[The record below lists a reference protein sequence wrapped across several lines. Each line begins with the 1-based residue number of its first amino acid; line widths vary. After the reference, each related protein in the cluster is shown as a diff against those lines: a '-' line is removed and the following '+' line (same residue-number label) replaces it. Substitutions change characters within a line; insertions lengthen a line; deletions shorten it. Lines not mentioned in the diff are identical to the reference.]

1 MMVFSRDDVA
11 GRRPFGS
18 GSWRAQATARASF
31 RVFVLVPR
39 TITFNQQFQQRPPPP
54 QTRLP
59 TTGRSSQFTQSVS
72 DASCPVDPEP
82 HYVSSR
88 SRLPHRDAPSRHVHS
103 PRFDDTMAGRS
114 KVPAIGS
121 AGWILEERHQSN
133 DLVSQE
139 LEDFGFSVRNE
150 LEWLNEHMA
159 DICANNGQYVAPA
172 FFGAPS
178 VLTSA

>member
-1 MMVFSRDDVA
+1 
-11 GRRPFGS
+11 
-18 GSWRAQATARASF
+18 
-31 RVFVLVPR
+31 
-39 TITFNQQFQQRPPPP
+39 
-54 QTRLP
+54 
-59 TTGRSSQFTQSVS
+59 
-72 DASCPVDPEP
+72 
-82 HYVSSR
+82 
-88 SRLPHRDAPSRHVHS
+88 
-103 PRFDDTMAGRS
+103 MAGRS

-172 FFGAPS
+172 PSCAPS
-178 VLTSA
+178 TDC